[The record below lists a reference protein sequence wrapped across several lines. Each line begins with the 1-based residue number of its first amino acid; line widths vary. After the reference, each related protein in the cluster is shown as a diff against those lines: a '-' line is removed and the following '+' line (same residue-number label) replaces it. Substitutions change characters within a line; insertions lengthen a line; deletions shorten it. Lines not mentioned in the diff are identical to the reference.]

1 MPRAT
6 DEEFQEFKQI
16 AMKVSEYSGRPGLP
30 RPGGGSKIELIGIE
44 DGDNDWMEILGKIE
58 KAIPDFTTHF
68 PDVDLSEKA
77 TQIFRQLSPSNNP
90 VVETC
95 IEIAADEGQVDL
107 TDTGCK
113 LLFDILEVVNTAL
126 AHCVNSAGTVQ
137 TWRDAISH
145 FQNGEN
151 DAPVGIN
158 AKLDKYTIKTIV
170 DSSERYNLNPE
181 FQRDFVWT
189 DASQQKLITSIL
201 LGIPLPS
208 VIINSVH
215 QEEGRWFHEV
225 VDGKQRLSTIL
236 RFVGKHPKALEYGV
250 NQGWFAEGESFEDC
264 NPSYSRCLTNTGTT
278 SAEKKEHF
286 LPFKTE
292 SGIYDQELKSKY
304 YWEIKNNLIRTMAN
318 AQESVQS
325 VFTTGETEYQIPIIK
340 FTNASQADIH
350 YVFERYNKEGLTLK
364 PEELR
369 NSAYHNKS
377 FIQFAM
383 AFAGYFVS
391 SKNKLVDKFGFPEA
405 SLTFNAA
412 GRPDLGY
419 KALGLQDSR
428 YALQKTTLWIASILF
443 SCPPLKDGNYG
454 SPSTKVH
461 IDRMLKQIE
470 ADDDPNPILDDD
482 EFVSK
487 FGKAL
492 LRALKIFLAEKDSLP
507 GSFMKKSRGNPTQ
520 NPLELPVVTILSA
533 LIILDAHHDGDSE
546 ALKASYDKIL
556 DSDNLFAPNKNT
568 QSNTQW
574 MFLGK
579 NILECIE
586 ASDDEINIG
595 AVFTAFEHKYEANS
609 PQPQYDFFKQLS
621 EGYAASPFLSWTA
634 E

>member
-16 AMKVSEYSGRPGLP
+16 AMKVSEYSGKPGLP

-44 DGDNDWMEILGKIE
+44 EEDNDWMEILGKIE

-68 PDVDLSEKA
+68 PDVDSAEKA
-77 TQIFRQLSPSNNP
+77 TQIFLQLSPSNNP

-95 IEIAADEGQVDL
+95 FELADGVQVEL

-113 LLFDILEVVNTAL
+113 LLFDTLEVVNTAL

-137 TWRDAISH
+137 TWRDAISN
-145 FQNGEN
+145 FQNAED

-158 AKLDKYTIKTIV
+158 ATLSTYIIKTII
-170 DSSERYNLNPE
+170 DSSADYELNPE

-189 DASQQKLITSIL
+189 EAAQQKLITSIL

-208 VIINSVH
+208 VIINSVFQETGGYIH
-215 QEEGRWFHEV
+215 QV

-236 RFVGKHPKALEYGV
+236 RFVGKHPEAIKFARD
-250 NQGWFAEGESFEDC
+250 NGWFGDNESFEDC
-264 NPSYSRCLTNTGTT
+264 QPSYAACLRNTGTT

-292 SGIYDQELKSKY
+292 SSLYDNELKSKY
-304 YWEIKNNLIRTMAN
+304 YWEIKDSLIRTMGHN
-318 AQESVQS
+318 RESVFSIFQD
-325 VFTTGETEYQIPIIK
+325 GNTEYKIPIIK
-340 FTNASQADIH
+340 FANASQADIH

-391 SKNKLVDKFGFPEA
+391 SKNKLVNEFGFPED
-405 SLTFNAA
+405 SLTINAA

-443 SCPPLKDGNYG
+443 SRPPIKDRNYG

-461 IDRMLKQIE
+461 IDRMLKAIE
-470 ADDDPNPILDDD
+470 ADDNPNPMLDDD

-492 LRALKIFLAEKDSLP
+492 LRALKIFVDEKDSLP
-507 GSFMKKSRGNPTQ
+507 ESFRKKSRGNPTE

-533 LIILDAHHDGDSE
+533 LIILDAHHEGDSD
-546 ALKASYDKIL
+546 ALKASYDQIL
-556 DSDNLFAPNKNT
+556 LSEALFAPNKNT

-574 MFLGK
+574 MFVGK

-595 AVFTAFEHKYEANS
+595 DVFTAFVDKYEVNS
-609 PQPQYDFFKQLS
+609 PQPQYDFFKQLA
-621 EGYAASPFLSWTA
+621 EGYVASPFLSWTA